1 MMHLIYRLQ
10 ELNFPKLMELYSE
23 SNRENAEEQYS
34 WDDTNLAIL
43 KVEQD
48 FYQYLNEVFFQTKG
62 AFYAVWEEN
71 GRYKSALRVE
81 PYRDGLLLE
90 ALETH
95 PDYRNLGYAKCLVNA
110 ALELLKGEGN
120 ASVYSHVNKRNVPS
134 LRTHLSCGFCRVS
147 EYAVYI
153 DGNVN
158 SQCCTLQYRFSSCS
172 SEK

>member
-1 MMHLIYRLQ
+1 MLHLFFRLQ

-34 WDDTNLAIL
+34 WYDANLAIL
-43 KVEQD
+43 KAEQD

-62 AFYAVWEEN
+62 AFYAVWEDK
-71 GRYKSALRVE
+71 GQYHSALRME

-95 PDYRNLGYAKCLVNA
+95 PCYRGMGYAKGLIHA
-110 ALELLKGEGN
+110 ALEVLKAEGV
-120 ASVYSHVNKRNVPS
+120 ASVYSHVNKRNVAS